1 MISWIAAILLSV
13 APGWQSPDTPGELS
27 LSPEAVPI
35 PVLSTP
41 VQKWDEIES
50 ILQEG
55 IVYEREHRW
64 GKAQDCYEK
73 ALRRFP
79 ENVALQKRFNHT
91 KVLNDIHRRF
101 LDDDYIRKVSTMS
114 HEAQE
119 TFLRRTLEK
128 YEMYYV
134 LPVSRN
140 DIYRRAVFGL
150 DLALSDVTFR
160 EKVLPEVPLQQIQVV
175 QRSLQNRDL
184 SIPLSS
190 REELIQAIQGMTAE
204 CETAFQAH
212 ASFFLIECV
221 SGFILSLDPYSTLL
235 TPMQYQEILATLSGN
250 FVGLGVELQYQ
261 EGRIIIT
268 RSITGSPA
276 EEAGIQDGDA
286 ILEIA
291 GETTQGCSMDQ
302 VSHLLQG
309 KDGTCVD
316 MVVQTAGKPP
326 RKVEVERRR
335 VVVPCV
341 EKGKILPNT
350 DGMAYVQ
357 ILGFQNNTAK
367 ELDRVLWELYR
378 EGMKKLILDL
388 RGNPG
393 GLMQSAVE
401 TADLFVT
408 EGVIVST
415 KGNPSQEKTHTFY
428 AKKNGTWRVPL
439 VVLIDE
445 KTASASEIFAG
456 AIRDHDRGKIIGSRS
471 YGKGTVQGI
480 FELGCDDFGIKLTT
494 SLFYSPKGQKYH
506 HAGVEP
512 DLEVREMAK
521 PSLSDPLQE
530 AAIQPAVGHATQFQP
545 RRDAV
550 LTTAMEVFAK

>member
-1 MISWIAAILLSV
+1 MVSWLTAILLSIT
-13 APGWQSPDTPGELS
+13 PGWQSLETPGELP

-35 PVLSTP
+35 PVLSEP
-41 VQKWDEIES
+41 AQKWNEVES
-50 ILQEG
+50 ILKEG
-55 IVYEREHRW
+55 ANYEQEHRW

-73 ALRRFP
+73 AIRRFP
-79 ENVALQKRFNHT
+79 ENVELQKRFNRS
-91 KVLNDIHRRF
+91 KMLNDIHRRF
-101 LDDDYIRKVSTMS
+101 LDEDYVARVGGMS
-114 HEAQE
+114 RENQE
-119 TFLRRTLEK
+119 IFLRRTLEK

-134 LPVSRN
+134 LPISPN
-140 DIYRRAVFGL
+140 DIYRRAIFGL
-150 DLALSDVTFR
+150 NLALSDVTFR
-160 EKVLPEVPLQQIQVV
+160 EKVVPNIPFRQIQGF
-175 QRSLQNRDL
+175 QRSLQNRERSL
-184 SIPLSS
+184 PLSS
-190 REELIQAIQGMTAE
+190 REELMEAILAVTKE
-204 CETAFQAH
+204 CETTFQTKS
-212 ASFFLIECV
+212 SFFLMECV
-221 SGFILSLDPYSTLL
+221 SGFVLSLDPYSTLL
-235 TPMQYQEILATLSGN
+235 TPTQYREILATLAGN

-261 EGRIIIT
+261 DGRIIIA

-276 EEAGIQDGDA
+276 EEAGILDGDA

-291 GETTQGCSMDQ
+291 GKSTRGCSMDQ
-302 VSHLLQG
+302 VSHWLQG
-309 KDGTCVD
+309 KGGTCVE
-316 MVVQTAGKPP
+316 MVVQTAENPP

-341 EKGKILPNT
+341 EKGKILPHT
-350 DGMAYVQ
+350 DGTAYVQ

-401 TADLFVT
+401 TADLFVA

-415 KGNPSQEKTHTFY
+415 KGNQYREKSHTFY

-456 AIRDHDRGKIIGSRS
+456 AIRDHGRGKIIGSRS

-480 FELGCDDFGIKLTT
+480 FELGCEDFGIKLTT
-494 SLFYSPKGQKYH
+494 SLFYSPKGRKYH
-506 HAGVEP
+506 HAGVQP

-521 PSLSDPLQE
+521 PPLSELPQE
-530 AAIQPAVGHATQFQP
+530 ATVQPAVGHSALS
-545 RRDAV
+545 REKDAV
-550 LTTAMEVFAK
+550 LTTAIEVFAK